1 MVELIV
7 YLLTLAGVGTVAIL
21 EFLHDLRD
29 KTENARNKDK
39 KRK

>member
-29 KTENARNKDK
+29 KTNNTRKDNK